1 MQRVEPA
8 DVRPYVDLP
17 LQAQVP
23 LKAPVPESPSSAE
36 LMGQHASMPERAP
49 AAPRQEEKGSAAFL
63 AAMLFSLLW
72 VGALGAYG
80 AGLVGMEKLL
90 ALPLEWHFVI
100 GAVTVI
106 PVALA
111 CFVAVIMNEAH
122 NLRRQSFALA
132 RSAENLLSPED
143 QAARNLARLSRA
155 IKRELDVFNSALET
169 AANRMASVESTSNE
183 RLALIE
189 RTAAAAQERVEKATN
204 RLGSEREKLAQ
215 FTQALDTVVLAA
227 SETLTT
233 RLQDA
238 RAAARSASESLH
250 AEHGAIAG
258 LISTLQS
265 ASHAVSS
272 KAMETSKE
280 IERQTQRLDAASEAA
295 AARSEQ
301 VVVRHERQRMAFAE
315 TIERLKQENDHMAR
329 ALDYQREGM
338 NKLVQAMAEENKKI
352 GTFTVESARRL
363 DDAASA
369 MAQRIVETTQLFS
382 REAEKLRTSTDLTTS
397 GLEQAMQTI
406 RSAGD
411 NSFDAAGRLG
421 SVLVGL
427 RDTATSASQQI
438 EGTVGRL
445 SKLLTDMPA
454 EAANHVKLLR
464 NMIDEQ
470 SQSMRDLNTKVSAA
484 FDRVQGIEMTRT
496 PAPLQLEPPQ
506 QLPAHPQQPRSAGPM
521 QNHTYHSH
529 PQMAPMNPPPV
540 HSAPPPPTHYAQ
552 QPAPDYAPPHS
563 NYGAKPYA
571 GQPGRELPPPPVRPA
586 VAPPY
591 KQALSHEQGVPN
603 FNVPPAAPQM
613 GPAGYPQNK
622 ASGPLPQDRGQP
634 SSEPAESRG
643 WFGLAKRFV
652 RNPAEE
658 AEAAPDDRGNW
669 DMKSLLAAIE
679 TKDPGDRRPSVAP
692 AQGLPHFRGDPHEI
706 QQIEQ
711 SGPPGHGDMPPQ
723 RHAPERHAQPP
734 APPVPNRQ
742 PQQPPQRMQQPQVQA
757 MPVNGGPASQTSSRH
772 MIETLQAMAIDLS
785 RFLEDEPPHDLLKRY
800 RNGERNVFARRLASI
815 LGAEH
820 TRVIAHKYHSDRE
833 FRDTVDRYIHQF
845 EALLEQTARSD
856 KENVLVETYLT
867 SQTGKVYV
875 TLASAIGRLS

>member
-8 DVRPYVDLP
+8 DVRPYVEP
-17 LQAQVP
+17 P
-23 LKAPVPESPSSAE
+23 LKALAALQAKVPESPASAPE
-36 LMGQHASMPERAP
+36 LKGQHATGAEHAP
-49 AAPRQEEKGSAAFL
+49 ASPKSEEKGSIASL
-63 AAMLFSLLW
+63 AAMVFSLLW
-72 VGALGAYG
+72 IGALAAYG
-80 AGLVGMEKLL
+80 AGLVGLEKLV
-90 ALPLEWHFVI
+90 ALPLEWHLII
-100 GAVTVI
+100 GAVAVI
-106 PVALA
+106 PIAMA
-111 CFVAVIMNEAH
+111 FFAAVVMNEAH
-122 NLRRQSFALA
+122 NLRRQSLALA

-169 AANRMASVESTSNE
+169 AASRMASVETSANE

-204 RLGSEREKLAQ
+204 KLGSEREKLAQ
-215 FTQALDTVVLAA
+215 FTQALDSVVLAA
-227 SETLTT
+227 SETLTS

-238 RAAARSASESLH
+238 RAAARTASESLH

-338 NKLVQAMAEENKKI
+338 NKLVGAMAEENKKI

-382 REAEKLRTSTDLTTS
+382 REAEKLRTSTELTTS
-397 GLEQAMQTI
+397 GLEQAMHTI

-445 SKLLTDMPA
+445 SKLLNDMPS

-470 SQSMRDLNTKVSAA
+470 SQSMRDLNAKVSAA
-484 FDRVQGIEMTRT
+484 FDRVQGIELTRA
-496 PAPLQLEPPQ
+496 PAPLQLESPQ
-506 QLPAHPQQPRSAGPM
+506 HQQPMHAPRSPAPSP
-521 QNHTYHSH
+521 TYHAH

-540 HSAPPPPTHYAQ
+540 HSMPQQSHYAPPPDADYPS
-552 QPAPDYAPPHS
+552 PAANFGPKTYS
-563 NYGAKPYA
+563 
-571 GQPGRELPPPPVRPA
+571 GQPGRELPAPPARHA
-586 VAPPY
+586 VAPPHR
-591 KQALSHEQGVPN
+591 QAPSHDQGVPN
-603 FNVPPAAPQM
+603 FNVPPPGPQM
-613 GPAGYPQNK
+613 GSAGYPQNK
-622 ASGPLPQDRGQP
+622 ASGPLPQDRGAP
-634 SSEPAESRG
+634 SGEPSESRG

-658 AEAAPDDRGNW
+658 VEPAQDDRSSW

-679 TKDPGDRRPSVAP
+679 TKDTGDHRSAPPTP
-692 AQGLPHFRGDPHEI
+692 AQGLPHFRGDPSEI

-711 SGPPGHGDMPPQ
+711 SGNADMPRH
-723 RHAPERHAQPP
+723 RHAPPQQA
-734 APPVPNRQ
+734 APQQPNRQ
-742 PQQPPQRMQQPQVQA
+742 APAPLQRMPQPQVQIQPA
-757 MPVNGGPASQTSSRH
+757 NGGAGTAQASSRH
-772 MIETLQAMAIDLS
+772 MIETLQAMAIDLC

-833 FRDTVDRYIHQF
+833 FRDTVDRYIQQF

-875 TLASAIGRLS
+875 TLASAVGRLS

>member
-8 DVRPYVDLP
+8 DVRPYVDPPLKGPAP
-17 LQAQVP
+17 LQAQ
-23 LKAPVPESPSSAE
+23 VPESPSSAPE
-36 LMGQHASMPERAP
+36 LKGQHAAGADRAP
-49 AAPRQEEKGSAAFL
+49 ASSREEEKGSIAFL
-63 AAMLFSLLW
+63 AAMVFSLLW
-72 VGALGAYG
+72 VGALAAYG
-80 AGLVGMEKLL
+80 VGLVGLENLV
-90 ALPLEWHFVI
+90 ALPLEWHMVI

-111 CFVAVIMNEAH
+111 CFSAVVMSEAH
-122 NLRRQSFALA
+122 NLRRQSLALA

-169 AANRMASVESTSNE
+169 AASRMASVETSANE

-204 RLGSEREKLAQ
+204 KLGSEREKLAQ
-215 FTQALDTVVLAA
+215 FTQALDSVVLAA

-301 VVVRHERQRMAFAE
+301 VVARHERQRMAFAE

-338 NKLVQAMAEENKKI
+338 NKLVGAMAEENKKI

-382 REAEKLRTSTDLTTS
+382 REAEKLRTSTELTTS

-445 SKLLTDMPA
+445 SKLLNDMPT

-470 SQSMRDLNTKVSAA
+470 SQSMRDLNAKVSAA
-484 FDRVQGIEMTRT
+484 FDRVQGIELTRA
-496 PAPLQLEPPQ
+496 PAPLQLESPQ
-506 QLPAHPQQPRSAGPM
+506 HQQPIHAPRSPAPAP
-521 QNHTYHSH
+521 TYHSH
-529 PQMAPMNPPPV
+529 APMNPPPV
-540 HSAPPPPTHYAQ
+540 HSVPQQAHYAPPPAADYPS
-552 QPAPDYAPPHS
+552 PAANFGPKSYS
-563 NYGAKPYA
+563 
-571 GQPGRELPPPPVRPA
+571 GQPGRELPAPPARPA
-586 VAPPY
+586 VAPPHR
-591 KQALSHEQGVPN
+591 QAPSHEQGIPN
-603 FNVPPAAPQM
+603 FNVPPPGPQM
-613 GPAGYPQNK
+613 GSAGYPQNK
-622 ASGPLPQDRGQP
+622 ASGPLPQDRGAP
-634 SSEPAESRG
+634 SGEPSESRG

-652 RNPAEE
+652 RNPTEE
-658 AEAAPDDRGNW
+658 VEAGQDDRSNW

-679 TKDPGDRRPSVAP
+679 TKDTGERRGPAP
-692 AQGLPHFRGDPHEI
+692 TAQGLPHFRGDPSEI

-711 SGPPGHGDMPPQ
+711 LGNTDNMPAH
-723 RHAPERHAQPP
+723 RH
-734 APPVPNRQ
+734 VQ
-742 PQQPPQRMQQPQVQA
+742 PQQAAPQIQNRQAPAPLQRMPQPQVQIQ
-757 MPVNGGPASQTSSRH
+757 PTNGGGGQAQASSRH
-772 MIETLQAMAIDLS
+772 MIETLQAMAIDLC

-833 FRDTVDRYIHQF
+833 FRDTVDRYIQQF

-875 TLASAIGRLS
+875 TLASAVGRLS

>member
-8 DVRPYVDLP
+8 DVRPYVDPPLKGPAPKAPAP
-17 LQAQVP
+17 LQAT
-23 LKAPVPESPSSAE
+23 VPESPVQADFKGQDTGAPERMTPSRSAE
-36 LMGQHASMPERAP
+36 A
-49 AAPRQEEKGSAAFL
+49 KGSPAFL
-63 AAMLFSLLW
+63 AAMVFSFLW
-72 VGALGAYG
+72 IGALGAYG
-80 AGLVGMEKLL
+80 AGLVGLEKII
-90 ALPLEWHFVI
+90 ALSPEWHFVI
-100 GAVTVI
+100 GAVAVI

-111 CFVAVIMNEAH
+111 FFAAVVMNEAH
-122 NLRRQSFALA
+122 YLRQQSVALA

-169 AANRMASVESTSNE
+169 AASRMAAVETTANE

-204 RLGSEREKLAQ
+204 KLGSEREKLAQ
-215 FTQALDTVVLAA
+215 FTQALDSVVLAA

-238 RAAARSASESLH
+238 RAAARTASESLH

-265 ASHAVSS
+265 ASHAVST

-301 VVVRHERQRMAFAE
+301 VVARHERQRMAFAE

-363 DDAASA
+363 DDAAAA

-382 REAEKLRTSTDLTTS
+382 REAEKLRTSTELTTS

-445 SKLLTDMPA
+445 SKLLSDMPV

-470 SQSMRDLNTKVSAA
+470 SQSMRDLNAKVSAA
-484 FDRVQGIEMTRT
+484 FDRVQGIEMAR
-496 PAPLQLEPPQ
+496 PQAPLQLEAPQ
-506 QLPAHPQQPRSAGPM
+506 HAPQHVPNPRQSGAMPNAGYASHVPM
-521 QNHTYHSH
+521 Q
-529 PQMAPMNPPPV
+529 PMGPPPV
-540 HSAPPPPTHYAQ
+540 HSAPPAQ
-552 QPAPDYAPPHS
+552 APYAPQLSADYVPPA
-563 NYGAKPYA
+563 NYAPKGYA
-571 GQPGRELPPPPVRPA
+571 GQAGRELPPPPARPA
-586 VAPPY
+586 VPPPAY
-591 KQALSHEQGVPN
+591 RNGPVVQEQGVPN
-603 FNVPPAAPQM
+603 FNVAPPTSGHM
-613 GPAGYPQNK
+613 GSAGYPQNK
-622 ASGPLPQDRGQP
+622 ASGPQPTERAPQAP
-634 SSEPAESRG
+634 EPGETRG

-658 AEAAPDDRGNW
+658 PEPAQDDRGNW

-679 TKDPGDRRPSVAP
+679 TKDPGEPRRPAAP
-692 AQGLPHFRGDPHEI
+692 PAAGLPHFRGDPREI

-711 SGPPGHGDMPPQ
+711 AGGGDMTPHRHVPPPQ
-723 RHAPERHAQPP
+723 
-734 APPVPNRQ
+734 PPVNRHPAQ
-742 PQQPPQRMQQPQVQA
+742 APTVQRMPPQQPPSA
-757 MPVNGGPASQTSSRH
+757 AAGSSAAQTSSRH

-820 TRVIAHKYHSDRE
+820 ARVIAHKYHSDRE
-833 FRDTVDRYIHQF
+833 FRDTVDRYIQQF
-845 EALLEQTARSD
+845 EALLEHTARND
-856 KENVLVETYLT
+856 KENVLVETYLS

-875 TLASAIGRLS
+875 ALASAIGRLS